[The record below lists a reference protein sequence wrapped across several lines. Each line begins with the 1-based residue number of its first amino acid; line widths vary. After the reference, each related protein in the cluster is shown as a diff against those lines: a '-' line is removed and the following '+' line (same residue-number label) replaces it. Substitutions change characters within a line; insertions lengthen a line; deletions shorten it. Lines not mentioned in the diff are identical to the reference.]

1 MKILLPVDGSK
12 YTKRM
17 LSYIAAHDELLG
29 KGHEYVLFTSVPLL
43 TSRAAE
49 FFNRRTIDEY
59 YKDEAER
66 VLRAPRLFAEK
77 QGWKVRSAHGAGHPA
92 EGIANLARKERPDL
106 IIMGTHGHSALG
118 NVVLGSVANGVIAR
132 CKVPMLFI
140 R

>member
-29 KGHEYVLFTSVPLL
+29 AGHEYLLFTVVPRLS
-43 TSRAAE
+43 SRAAA
-49 FFNRRTIDEY
+49 FFDRRTLDEY
-59 YKDEAER
+59 YHDEAEK
-66 VLRAPRLFAEK
+66 VLRAPRKFA
-77 QGWKVRSAHGAGHPA
+77 QNHGWTVRTAHGAGHPA
-92 EGIANLARKERPDL
+92 EGIANLARKERPNL

-118 NVVLGSVANGVIAR
+118 NVVLGSVANGVMAR

>member
-49 FFNRRTIDEY
+49 FFTRRALDDY

-66 VLRAPRLFAEK
+66 VLRAPRTFAEK
-77 QGWKVRSAHGAGHPA
+77 QGWKVRSAHGAGHAA
-92 EGIANLARKERPDL
+92 EAIANLARKERPDL
-106 IIMGTHGHSALG
+106 IIMGSHGYAALV
-118 NVVLGSVANGVIAR
+118 NVVLGSVANGVLAR
-132 CKVPMLFI
+132 CKVPTLFI